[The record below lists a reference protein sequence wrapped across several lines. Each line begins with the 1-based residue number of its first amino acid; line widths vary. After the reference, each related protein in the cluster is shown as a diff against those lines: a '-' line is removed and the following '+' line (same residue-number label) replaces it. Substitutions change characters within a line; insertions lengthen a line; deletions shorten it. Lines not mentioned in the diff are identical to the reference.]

1 MIIENDIYFAHIW
14 VNRDNSVC
22 AQSLKLIK
30 AKTIKQL
37 FNKVFCHFFKNK
49 YDFYVIH
56 IYTEKD
62 KHFERSFV
70 VSYKEKSLKQIS
82 ITPY

>member
-14 VNRDNSVC
+14 VNRDNSVW

-30 AKTIKQL
+30 AKTFQQL
-37 FNKVFCHFFKNK
+37 FNKVFYHFSKNK

-56 IYTEKD
+56 VYTEKD
-62 KHFERSFV
+62 KYFERSFV

-82 ITPY
+82 ITNY